1 MMMDARQRNGESSSK
16 TNQFGPPPPDPQMRK
31 RQFFKKSDNMD
42 WNSIYMMIPEWDDG
56 MGSWDDGMMG

>member
-1 MMMDARQRNGESSSK
+1 
-16 TNQFGPPPPDPQMRK
+16 MRK

-56 MGSWDDGMMG
+56 MGWGWDDGMNIFFL